1 MNCRLLGRGFAIYP
15 YQRAQDPILA
25 HLGDCNRWAVHSEKA
40 HQAEPKVCSPWD
52 ATRPK
57 GPPRCPHRCEFCL
70 TNYGE
75 DTETAVRRTGSTCMG
90 AAARARARSEARRSE
105 RTSKADGVPTA
116 ASVSAARPAY
126 PFPTTSPTRA
136 TCRAL
141 AISLSSSGASPP
153 AAATILVNKKKK
165 ASNSKTFHLTISKPF
180 KSKISFELTNLEPFK
195 SKSKFST
202 KKKTWFQLGLPPFN
216 WEISFQF

>member
-25 HLGDCNRWAVHSEKA
+25 HLGDCNRWAVHSDKA

-90 AAARARARSEARRSE
+90 AAARAVGSTPVRADEQSRRRSDSGQRERRAPGLSLSDNIPHARHMPCPGHLPLQLRRIAARR
-105 RTSKADGVPTA
+105 RHHP
-116 ASVSAARPAY
+116 RQQ
-126 PFPTTSPTRA
+126 
-136 TCRAL
+136 
-141 AISLSSSGASPP
+141 
-153 AAATILVNKKKK
+153 KKK
-165 ASNSKTFHLTISKPF
+165 
-180 KSKISFELTNLEPFK
+180 
-195 SKSKFST
+195 
-202 KKKTWFQLGLPPFN
+202 
-216 WEISFQF
+216 SFQFQNFSSHDFQTFQVKNQL